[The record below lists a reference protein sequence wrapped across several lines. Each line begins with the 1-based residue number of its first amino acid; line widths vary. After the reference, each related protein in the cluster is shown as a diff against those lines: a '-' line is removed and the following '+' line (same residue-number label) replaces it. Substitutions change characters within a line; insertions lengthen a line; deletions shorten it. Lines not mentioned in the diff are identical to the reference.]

1 VKDPPGASEE
11 RSSTLHGVSGDPFLG
26 RTRDGDQG
34 LKVIETK
41 RGAIEP
47 RSDLSLQEQGR
58 ANAHFME
65 EKEVGVEHVQEA
77 QPPSQEVPLQCHL
90 PNLELI

>member
-1 VKDPPGASEE
+1 MIMKEAPGGPEASEE
-11 RSSTLHGVSGDPFLG
+11 RSSTLHGVSGHPFLG

-47 RSDLSLQEQGR
+47 CSDLSLRSRGEPIHISWRKQ
-58 ANAHFME
+58 
-65 EKEVGVEHVQEA
+65 K
-77 QPPSQEVPLQCHL
+77 
-90 PNLELI
+90 